1 MIEALAAGAA
11 YFLFVFLKAF
21 QQKNVVGMHYR
32 WIMPISYLMAASEV
46 FIISVI
52 AFKAAGGAPFSELI
66 IFAFTI
72 GTGGGLGATV
82 GMYIHN
88 RHFKKGTP

>member
-32 WIMPISYLMAASEV
+32 WILPISYMMAASEV
-46 FIISVI
+46 FIISII
-52 AFKAAGGAPFSELI
+52 AFKAAGGAPFSDLI
-66 IFAFTI
+66 VFAFTI
-72 GTGGGLGATV
+72 GTGGGLGALA
-82 GMYIHN
+82 GMYVHN
-88 RHFKKGTP
+88 KHVG